1 MMMGQID
8 QNDQNDEQNQNGE
21 LAQNGMAA
29 SGTKSGPQ
37 VVPDTA
43 STLALDDPALAD
55 VLRDFRM
62 SVHAW
67 SDAAYT
73 APRQAFIPA
82 APRAAQPRPA
92 LRRSLAWALGV
103 VLAAGSVSGGFY
115 GRHYRDMVLQRAQQA
130 QKRELDRQRALT
142 NQHAREAQAGE
153 TDDLLAKVDSDISRE
168 VPTAM
173 EPLAQMMADDG
184 TQ

>member
-1 MMMGQID
+1 
-8 QNDQNDEQNQNGE
+8 
-21 LAQNGMAA
+21 
-29 SGTKSGPQ
+29 
-37 VVPDTA
+37 
-43 STLALDDPALAD
+43 
-55 VLRDFRM
+55 
-62 SVHAW
+62 
-67 SDAAYT
+67 
-73 APRQAFIPA
+73 
-82 APRAAQPRPA
+82 
-92 LRRSLAWALGV
+92 
-103 VLAAGSVSGGFY
+103 
-115 GRHYRDMVLQRAQQA
+115 MVLQRAQQA